1 MRVLVV
7 EDEEYLAEA
16 IATGLRREA
25 MAVDVVGDG
34 ASALEQVAVNDY
46 DIIVLDRDLPVVH
59 GDEVCRRVVR
69 DYPST
74 RVLMLTA
81 SRTLDAR
88 VGGFELGADDYLT
101 KPFEFPELVA
111 RLRALGQ
118 PGSTRPGPWAVPVQ
132 RSSSQAVMTHPPAT
146 TSQRMS
152 GSGMKRWSAGAAYP
166 PAKAPAPTATAAP
179 QSTSPRAMN
188 RIAAVRLETKS
199 IGVFMRTA
207 SWAVMGVPSMHSAK
221 KSTPAPAPK

>member
-1 MRVLVV
+1 
-7 EDEEYLAEA
+7 
-16 IATGLRREA
+16 
-25 MAVDVVGDG
+25 
-34 ASALEQVAVNDY
+34 
-46 DIIVLDRDLPVVH
+46 
-59 GDEVCRRVVR
+59 
-69 DYPST
+69 
-74 RVLMLTA
+74 
-81 SRTLDAR
+81 
-88 VGGFELGADDYLT
+88 
-101 KPFEFPELVA
+101 
-111 RLRALGQ
+111 
-118 PGSTRPGPWAVPVQ
+118 
-132 RSSSQAVMTHPPAT
+132 
-146 TSQRMS
+146 MS